1 MIGKYELVR
10 CVGRG
15 GMGSVW
21 EARHATLGNPVAIKL
36 VEIDMSDPDARRRFD
51 NEARAAAALRSSHV
65 IRVFDHGITDEG
77 KPYMVMELL
86 AGEGLDARLARVG
99 RMTVSETSAILAQ
112 VCRALDN
119 AHAEGI
125 VHRDLKPEN
134 VFLSRDEE
142 GVETVKVLDFGVA
155 KIQKAGELDASTRSG
170 TIVGTPFYMAPEQGR
185 GLRGVDH
192 RADLWSLGVIAYECV
207 VGRLPFDGAT
217 LGALL
222 VEICSAPIPVPSN
235 VNPSVPKAFDT
246 WFARACARDPKERFS
261 SAAELADALARIM
274 QTEVAATQPMLA
286 PKRASKRF
294 AAGLFATFAVTLG
307 ALAAVHAF
315 EDRKPVVLA
324 SAAIVSAAV
333 QNDAPPV
340 MTEPIATLSPPPPEA
355 TVSAPAPVSAKPLKQ
370 AVSARVSGPGF

>member
-1 MIGKYELVR
+1 
-10 CVGRG
+10 
-15 GMGSVW
+15 
-21 EARHATLGNPVAIKL
+21 
-36 VEIDMSDPDARRRFD
+36 
-51 NEARAAAALRSSHV
+51 V
-65 IRVFDHGITDEG
+65 IRVFDHGISDEG

-86 AGEGLDARLARVG
+86 AGEGLDARLAKVG
-99 RMTVSETSAILAQ
+99 RLTVSETSAILAQ

-134 VFLSRDEE
+134 VFLARDEE

-155 KIQKAGELDASTRSG
+155 KIRRPNELDASTRSG
-170 TIVGTPFYMAPEQGR
+170 TVIGTPFYMAPEQGR
-185 GLRGVDH
+185 GLRAVDH

-222 VEICSAPIPVPSN
+222 VEICSAPIPIPSK
-235 VNPSVPKAFDT
+235 VNPSVPKAFDA

-261 SAAELADALARIM
+261 SAAELADALARITK
-274 QTEVAATQPMLA
+274 TEVAATQPMVA
-286 PKRASKRF
+286 PKSASKRF
-294 AAGLFATFAVTLG
+294 AAGLVATFAVTLG
-307 ALAAVHAF
+307 ALAAVHAL

-333 QNDAPPV
+333 QDEAPPV

-355 TVSAPAPVSAKPLKQ
+355 TSAAPTPVSPKPLKQ